1 MTLKGYERMTFVLG
15 NLVYHADIGM
25 AEGRSGLRPALETGQ
40 SLLVVRQ
47 FFRQKLQSSKTMQR
61 RVPGLVTRYP
71 SLHRPAFSMTW

>member
-1 MTLKGYERMTFVLG
+1 MTFVLG

-25 AEGRSGLRPALETGQ
+25 AEGRSGPRLALETGQ

-61 RVPGLVTRYP
+61 RVPGLVTRRP

>member
-1 MTLKGYERMTFVLG
+1 MLG

-25 AEGRSGLRPALETGQ
+25 AEGRSGLRLALETGQ

-47 FFRQKLQSSKTMQR
+47 LFFRQKLQSSKTMQR
-61 RVPGLVTRYP
+61 RVPGLVRRYP

>member
-1 MTLKGYERMTFVLG
+1 MTFVLG

-25 AEGRSGLRPALETGQ
+25 AAGRSGPALETGQ

-71 SLHRPAFSMTW
+71 SLHRPSFSMTW